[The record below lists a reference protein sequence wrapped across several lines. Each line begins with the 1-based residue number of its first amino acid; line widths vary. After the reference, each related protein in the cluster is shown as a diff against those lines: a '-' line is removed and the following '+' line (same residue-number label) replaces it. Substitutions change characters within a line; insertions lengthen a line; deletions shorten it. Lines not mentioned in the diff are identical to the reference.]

1 MPQIKSSIKSM
12 KKDAAVRAQNF
23 ATKSAVKTA
32 NRKVAE
38 AAQAGKA
45 EEATALFTDATK
57 KLDTAAR
64 KGIIHK
70 NAVARKKSRLA
81 NKVNEAAK

>member
-1 MPQIKSSIKSM
+1 MPQIKSSILSV

-32 NRKVAE
+32 TRNVAE

-45 EEATALFTDATK
+45 DEATALLTEATK

-64 KGIIHK
+64 KGILHK
-70 NAVARKKSRLA
+70 KTVARKKSRLA
-81 NKVNEAAK
+81 KKINNIQE

>member
-1 MPQIKSSIKSM
+1 MPQIKSSIKSV

-23 ATKSAVKTA
+23 ATKSNVKTA
-32 NRKVAE
+32 TRKVVD

-45 EEATALFTDATK
+45 DEAAALLTVATK
-57 KLDTAAR
+57 KLGTAAR

-81 NKVNEAAK
+81 KKVNAAK

>member
-1 MPQIKSSIKSM
+1 MPQIKSSIKSV

-23 ATKSAVKTA
+23 ATKSNVKTA
-32 NRKVAE
+32 TRKVVD

-45 EEATALFTDATK
+45 DEATALLTVAPK

-81 NKVNEAAK
+81 KKVNAAK

>member
-1 MPQIKSSIKSM
+1 MPQIKSSIKSV

-23 ATKSAVKTA
+23 ATKSNVKTA
-32 NRKVAE
+32 TRKVVD

-45 EEATALFTDATK
+45 DEATALLTVATK

-64 KGIIHK
+64 KGITHK

-81 NKVNEAAK
+81 KKVNAAK

>member
-1 MPQIKSSIKSM
+1 MPQIKSSIKSV

-23 ATKSAVKTA
+23 ATKSNVKTA
-32 NRKVAE
+32 TRKVVD

-45 EEATALFTDATK
+45 DEAAALLTVATK

-70 NAVARKKSRLA
+70 NGAARKKSRLA
-81 NKVNEAAK
+81 KKVNAAK

>member
-1 MPQIKSSIKSM
+1 MPQIKSSIKSV

-23 ATKSAVKTA
+23 ATKSAVKSA
-32 NRKVAE
+32 NRKVVE

-45 EEATALFTDATK
+45 DEASALLTEATK

-81 NKVNEAAK
+81 KKVNSVEK

>member
-1 MPQIKSSIKSM
+1 MPQIKSSIKSV

-23 ATKSAVKTA
+23 ATKSNVKTA
-32 NRKVAE
+32 TRKVVD

-45 EEATALFTDATK
+45 DEAAALLTVATK
-57 KLDTAAR
+57 KLDTAAG

-81 NKVNEAAK
+81 KKVNAAK

>member
-1 MPQIKSSIKSM
+1 MPQIKSSIKSV

-23 ATKSAVKTA
+23 ATKSNVKTA
-32 NRKVAE
+32 TRKVVD

-45 EEATALFTDATK
+45 DEATALLTVATK
-57 KLDTAAR
+57 NLDTAAR

-81 NKVNEAAK
+81 KKVNAAK